1 MLPHL
6 EVQVT
11 GGRPQ
16 QEGAHAMN
24 DLLGGAPERSKRSAR
39 APPASSASMRANELY
54 DADEVDLEEGGP
66 PPPPP
71 SEGEQSMKAFFKTVE
86 ELKENMA
93 EIRGLQRE
101 VVDLNEKGK
110 TLVKTKAVQKHQ
122 EEMQVGAGNLSGIC
136 MGVSTHPE

>member
-1 MLPHL
+1 
-6 EVQVT
+6 
-11 GGRPQ
+11 
-16 QEGAHAMN
+16 MN

-54 DADEVDLEEGGP
+54 DAEEVDLEEGP

-71 SEGEQSMKAFFKTVE
+71 SEGEHSMKAFFKTVE

-122 EEMQVGAGNLSGIC
+122 EEMQVGSGNLRCIC
-136 MGVSTHPE
+136 MGASASDKHKLCFLQ